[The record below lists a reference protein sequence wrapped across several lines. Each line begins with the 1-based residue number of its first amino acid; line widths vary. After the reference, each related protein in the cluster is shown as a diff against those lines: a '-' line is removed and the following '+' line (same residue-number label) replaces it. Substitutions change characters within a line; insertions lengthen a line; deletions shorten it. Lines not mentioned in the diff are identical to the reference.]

1 MHRHISVGEYF
12 RQEET
17 LDMKLNTHSTSLS
30 ILLCIT
36 IITASCNMRADTSPL
51 KDTATPIHPTSIS
64 QPTSP
69 PKPTSTPYPPAIL
82 VITGEAEVVF
92 DWSNDRC
99 EDFDI
104 PDLPAR
110 AFRDQDGNVQ
120 LLSTHL
126 DNRRFI
132 GPNLNEV
139 KRDCQ
144 VVMKTAHDGDPSK
157 FNDNTWLA
165 SLYTEDGQTIYSVI
179 HQEFHG
185 WEHGEACP
193 GDNFTCWYNS
203 LTMGISTDGG
213 STYQSLIEPP
223 ANLIAT
229 LPVPYEA
236 GAGPYGVLE
245 PSNIIK
251 KDGYYYLF
259 VRIDEYKSDAQRI
272 CLMRTDDLNVPSSWR
287 AWDGSG
293 FNIENIDPYAEPEK
307 AKSAPKCAGM
317 DGDLGMLNA
326 SITFNT
332 YLNRYVMVG
341 ISTDNF
347 SSSREIWGVMYALS
361 DDLIEWDRRT
371 LLFEM
376 ELPWTYQPGDGNVY
390 LYPSLIDPDSPSRNF
405 ETADD
410 TAYIYLTR
418 FHEDFHLHRDLI
430 RIPVHFFHSEEE
442 ANKAEVPFTP

>member
-1 MHRHISVGEYF
+1 M
-12 RQEET
+12 
-17 LDMKLNTHSTSLS
+17 THSKPFFVLLGMVLITSACNVPATSSPPNDSTTSTSL
-30 ILLCIT
+30 T
-36 IITASCNMRADTSPL
+36 DTPS
-51 KDTATPIHPTSIS
+51 APTSAPM
-64 QPTSP
+64 PTA
-69 PKPTSTPYPPAIL
+69 TPYPPAIL
-82 VITGEAEVVF
+82 VTNGEAEIVF
-92 DWSNDRC
+92 DWTDDRC

-104 PDLPAR
+104 PDLPAH
-110 AFRDQDGNVQ
+110 AFRDADGNVQ

-144 VVMKTAHDGDPSK
+144 VVMRSPHDGDPSK

-165 SLYTEDGQTIYSVI
+165 SPYTEDGQTIYAII

-193 GDNFTCWYNS
+193 GENYSCWYNA
-203 LTMGISTDGG
+203 LLMGISTDGG
-213 STYQSLIEPP
+213 VTYKSLGEPP
-223 ANLIAT
+223 SNLVAA
-229 LPVPYEA
+229 LPIPYEA
-236 GAGPYGVLE
+236 GAGPYGVFE

-259 VRIDEYKSDAQRI
+259 VRIDEYKSDAQRV
-272 CLMRTDDLNVPSSWR
+272 CLMRTDNLNNPASWR
-287 AWDGSG
+287 AWDGSD
-293 FNIENIDPYAEPEK
+293 FTIETVNPYTEPEK
-307 AKSAPKCAGM
+307 AKSARKCAGM
-317 DGDLGMLNA
+317 DSNLGMVET

-361 DDLIEWDRRT
+361 DDLIHWDRRT

-376 ELPWTYQPGDGNVY
+376 ELPWTYQPGDGNIY

-418 FHEDFHLHRDLI
+418 FYEDFHLHRDLV
-430 RIPVHFFHSEEE
+430 RIPVQFFHSEEE
-442 ANKAEVPFTP
+442 AKKAEVPFTP